1 MGRDRTQQATPDL
14 FSTASF
20 RDSSLP
26 AKKQDSSAQKQRH
39 VLPKDLSNAV
49 KHLND
54 QELDL
59 LAAACLEEAKRRGR
73 LPRGQA
79 NRDESAPKWFS
90 RTEKSSHRQHVEA
103 ATVSL
108 TRGSLCRVRSRPSPV
123 HVRTDTAFILT
134 RSLRQK
140 RKPRYTPVAR
150 GVARGD
156 RLAQAIHS
164 RFDDDERR
172 RKARV
177 CTHSWG

>member
-108 TRGSLCRVRSRPSPV
+108 TRGQR
-123 HVRTDTAFILT
+123 AAEA
-134 RSLRQK
+134 K
-140 RKPRYTPVAR
+140 
-150 GVARGD
+150 D
-156 RLAQAIHS
+156 RAAQASEPSIKRAFQDVAAGWIVLAEQAEWMDS
-164 RFDDDERR
+164 EKPPVGDEE
-172 RKARV
+172 K
-177 CTHSWG
+177 

>member
-26 AKKQDSSAQKQRH
+26 SKNQDSFAQKLRH
-39 VLPKDLSNAV
+39 VLLKDLSNAV

-90 RTEKSSHRQHVEA
+90 RTEKSSGHLE
-103 ATVSL
+103 
-108 TRGSLCRVRSRPSPV
+108 
-123 HVRTDTAFILT
+123 
-134 RSLRQK
+134 
-140 RKPRYTPVAR
+140 
-150 GVARGD
+150 
-156 RLAQAIHS
+156 
-164 RFDDDERR
+164 
-172 RKARV
+172 
-177 CTHSWG
+177 